1 MQKKRSLSFKGFW
14 KKVGGYIRPFI
25 GIAVIVWAIWRMY
38 LVFFVDARF
47 GPETWLR
54 LAFSGL
60 VIGGVY
66 ALVAIGYSLVY
77 GILGMINF
85 AHGEVMMVG
94 SFAGYFLIQ
103 ALKEIRVPT
112 AAFPEQTFLNAFP
125 WFSIILAF
133 AVGMTAAATTGYFLE
148 KIAYRPL
155 RNAPRLVPLI
165 SAIGASIFLQNA
177 VQLLFSPQLRDYTN
191 PDLLAR
197 GTGFALKVNDNS
209 VMLTYTGVLTFILSL
224 SLMGLLYYVVQ
235 RTRLGRSMRAIS
247 QDKKTSALMGV
258 NVDNVISKT
267 FIISG
272 LLAGAAGVMWGLQM
286 GLINYFMGFLPG
298 IKAFTAAVLGGI
310 GSIPGAMVGGLVLGV
325 IESVAPA
332 AFGVDFQLK
341 DVIAFLILILIFLY
355 RPTGILGTTIK
366 EEKL

>member
-1 MQKKRSLSFKGFW
+1 MQNKRSQGIKGFW
-14 KKVGGYIRPFI
+14 KKVGGFIRPFI
-25 GIAVIVWAIWRMY
+25 GIAVIAWAIWRMY
-38 LVFFVDARF
+38 LVFFVDAKF

-112 AAFPEQTFLNAFP
+112 TAFPEQTFLNAYP
-125 WFSIILAF
+125 WISVILAF

-191 PDLLAR
+191 PDVLAR

-209 VMLTYTGVLTFILSL
+209 VMLTYTGVLTIYSF
-224 SLMGLLYYVVQ
+224 
-235 RTRLGRSMRAIS
+235 
-247 QDKKTSALMGV
+247 
-258 NVDNVISKT
+258 
-267 FIISG
+267 
-272 LLAGAAGVMWGLQM
+272 
-286 GLINYFMGFLPG
+286 
-298 IKAFTAAVLGGI
+298 
-310 GSIPGAMVGGLVLGV
+310 
-325 IESVAPA
+325 
-332 AFGVDFQLK
+332 
-341 DVIAFLILILIFLY
+341 AFLNGSPVLCGSANPSGKIHARNFS
-355 RPTGILGTTIK
+355 G
-366 EEKL
+366 